1 MPLTVAIVQ
10 SNYIPWKGYFD
21 LMRAADIFVLYDD
34 VQYTKRD
41 WRNRNRIKTP
51 QGVHW
56 LTLPVRVKSR
66 YLQQIRE
73 VEIAEPQW
81 HERHWA
87 CLHANYRAAAHYD
100 TMGPPIADLYARC
113 AGLTHLSQ
121 VNALLLRGVA
131 DLLGVRTPL
140 VDSSTLG
147 RCPGRT
153 ENLVHL
159 CQALG
164 ASTYLTGPAARSYLD
179 EHLFEEAGIAVREFD
194 YTGYTP
200 YPQLHG
206 PFDHHVSA
214 VDLLM
219 NTGAQAIRY
228 LERPAPAAP

>member
-21 LMRAADIFVLYDD
+21 LMRQADVFVLYDD

-51 QGVHW
+51 QGMQW
-56 LTLPVRVKSR
+56 LTVPVRVKSR
-66 YLQQIRE
+66 YLQQIRD
-73 VEIAEPQW
+73 VEIAESDW

-87 CLHANYRAAAHYD
+87 SLHMNYRAAAHY
-100 TMGPPIADLYARC
+100 GAVAPQIADLYARC

-121 VNALLLRGVA
+121 VNALLLRGLA
-131 DLLGVRTPL
+131 DLLDIHTPL
-140 VDSSTLG
+140 VESTAL
-147 RCPGRT
+147 CHQPGRT

-164 ASTYLTGPAARSYLD
+164 ATTYLSGPAAQDYLD
-179 EHLFEEAGIAVREFD
+179 ERLFEAAGIGVSYFD
-194 YTGYTP
+194 YAGYPT

-214 VDLLM
+214 IDLLM
-219 NTGAQAIRY
+219 HAGDQAAQY
-228 LERPAPAAP
+228 LQRSHTFAP